1 MKLTKLKSAAVAALI
16 FAADPL
22 AADGMMVEDAYARSS
37 TANSTSGAAF
47 MMLKNA
53 TDQDD
58 RLIAASSTVSKKVEL
73 HTHTEDDNGVMRM
86 GQIEGGVPVAAGETH
101 HFKRGGDHHRHTVS
115 PSRPPRRQV
124 PCRQAIAWHQCP
136 RRFRLVLFPRSLSAG
151 LSHRQCP
158 LRYHAQSRATDSALL
173 HRGCCARY
181 SAPAPLA

>member
-16 FAADPL
+16 FAAGPL
-22 AADGMMVEDAYARSS
+22 VADGMMVEDAYARSS

-101 HFKRGGDHHRHTVS
+101 HFKRGGDHLMFMGLTGPLTQGGIVN
-115 PSRPPRRQV
+115 V
-124 PCRQAIAWHQCP
+124 T
-136 RRFRLVLFPRSLSAG
+136 LVFEKAG
-151 LSHRQCP
+151 EVQIEIPVDQERKPDHGAMK
-158 LRYHAQSRATDSALL
+158 H
-173 HRGCCARY
+173 GG
-181 SAPAPLA
+181 